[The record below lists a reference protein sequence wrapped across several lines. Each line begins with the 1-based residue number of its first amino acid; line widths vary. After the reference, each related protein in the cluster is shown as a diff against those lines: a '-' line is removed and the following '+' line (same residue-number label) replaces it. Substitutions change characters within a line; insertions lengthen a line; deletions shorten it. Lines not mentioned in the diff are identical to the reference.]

1 MSERTAQALVK
12 SVTGSRTPSF
22 RRAGATTQF
31 PQRVRA
37 LNNFLS
43 SPINKFTGSAW
54 AACLETAE
62 RARTY
67 LAEYRELTFT
77 DLISTKLSSL
87 TRGAS
92 YAS

>member
-1 MSERTAQALVK
+1 MSERTVGPCEKRYAVARPEL
-12 SVTGSRTPSF
+12 STG
-22 RRAGATTQF
+22 GATTQF

-37 LNNFLS
+37 FNNFLS
-43 SPINKFTGSAW
+43 GPINKFTRSVPPFW
-54 AACLETAE
+54 VLTVE
-62 RARTY
+62 RAKTCRS
-67 LAEYRELTFT
+67 EYRELTFT

>member
-1 MSERTAQALVK
+1 MSERTAQAIVK
-12 SVTGSRTPSF
+12 SVTGSRARSF

-37 LNNFLS
+37 FNNFLS
-43 SPINKFTGSAW
+43 DQINNFTADARS
-54 AACLETAE
+54 ACLESAE
-62 RARTY
+62 RARSR
-67 LAEYRELTFT
+67 LAEHVELTFT
-77 DLISTKLSSL
+77 DLISTNLSSL